1 PNLISLYELVGE
13 AGEPWFFTMELVAGG
28 ADFLHFVGRVRS
40 EVKSPAGWDDTPT
53 ATTGMLEAPT
63 LVDTGASHT
72 APATPV
78 SAAAALDAGALL
90 RLRGALAQ
98 MAEGVQALHHAG
110 KLHRDLKPANVM
122 VRADG
127 RLLLLDFGLVL
138 EREEASSGAGAKI
151 VPGAVPESYFSSTV
165 AGTIPFM
172 SPEQAA
178 GAALTPASDWY
189 AVGVM
194 LFEALTGRQPFI
206 GTAREVLE
214 RKQHNDA
221 PAPADLSAGVPGDLN
236 TLCRA
241 LLGRDASQRADGDA
255 VLRCCGKSSAAASHE
270 AHGSGAEAAA
280 LFGREEHLAALRQA
294 FAHVQ
299 SGKTVVA
306 HLHGASGL
314 GKSSILDGFL
324 RELAARLDPRPLL
337 LRGRCY
343 EQESVPY
350 KAMDSVIDAL
360 ANHLRLLP
368 SSDLTPLLPD
378 NAGALVR
385 VFPVLE
391 RALPLALA
399 AANGAQTA
407 DVNEL
412 RRQAF
417 AALRILLTRLGRR
430 SPLVLVIDDL
440 QWGDVDSA
448 ALLEELV
455 RPPHPP
461 GMLLLVSYRDEYVAT
476 SACLRALTALD
487 AMRDAALHTVRIP
500 VAALPPQRAQALA
513 RLLLGAAPDAE
524 AKAERIARESGGNP
538 YFIHELT
545 QHATATAST
554 LDAMLWNRVQLLP
567 APARTLL
574 EM

>member
-1 PNLISLYELVGE
+1 MAEFQGTSRFEIIRRLGAGGMGVVYEALDRERQQHVALKMLPHTDADTLYRFKREFRSLAGLLHPNLISLYELVGE

-178 GAALTPASDWY
+178 GAALTPARDWY

-214 RKQHNDA
+214 RKQHN
-221 PAPADLSAGVPGDLN
+221 
-236 TLCRA
+236 
-241 LLGRDASQRADGDA
+241 
-255 VLRCCGKSSAAASHE
+255 
-270 AHGSGAEAAA
+270 
-280 LFGREEHLAALRQA
+280 
-294 FAHVQ
+294 
-299 SGKTVVA
+299 
-306 HLHGASGL
+306 
-314 GKSSILDGFL
+314 
-324 RELAARLDPRPLL
+324 
-337 LRGRCY
+337 
-343 EQESVPY
+343 
-350 KAMDSVIDAL
+350 
-360 ANHLRLLP
+360 
-368 SSDLTPLLPD
+368 
-378 NAGALVR
+378 
-385 VFPVLE
+385 
-391 RALPLALA
+391 
-399 AANGAQTA
+399 
-407 DVNEL
+407 
-412 RRQAF
+412 
-417 AALRILLTRLGRR
+417 
-430 SPLVLVIDDL
+430 
-440 QWGDVDSA
+440 
-448 ALLEELV
+448 
-455 RPPHPP
+455 
-461 GMLLLVSYRDEYVAT
+461 
-476 SACLRALTALD
+476 
-487 AMRDAALHTVRIP
+487 
-500 VAALPPQRAQALA
+500 
-513 RLLLGAAPDAE
+513 
-524 AKAERIARESGGNP
+524 
-538 YFIHELT
+538 
-545 QHATATAST
+545 
-554 LDAMLWNRVQLLP
+554 
-567 APARTLL
+567 
-574 EM
+574 